1 MKIAF
6 YTSTKDNKPR
16 HAELDWTQL
25 RALLTTHR
33 RSQCPKTPCDK
44 KCPAKDGLAWSPVDI
59 GEHRNKDFVNAV
71 TLAVFDLDH
80 LKAEQLAPLNDLE
93 SSGYAYALHTTHS
106 YRPPLFSL
114 RLIMPLSRPVLP
126 REWPTVRAAAEA
138 MLRVP
143 VDPATK
149 DLSRIYFLPD
159 APEGA
164 ECFAESAE
172 GKPLDVDALLA
183 SARTRP
189 LLAVPPPVAPSS
201 PVDSESGAL
210 DMQHLST
217 LLRRHARPENKAL
230 IARVLR
236 GEALAPIGSQD
247 TTLQQLMSTVAFC
260 LPNNTADAAIVE
272 LLRPCFAATDWGEGT
287 EHLVAEALKKL
298 HRARARKVERDE
310 KRLAENHALAALL
323 ETPAQPLLPV
333 DEGQPAPEA
342 WGKALLTYETR
353 DGETR
358 LRNCEANIYAILL
371 HSPEWRGTLR
381 FNEVTKEIEHA
392 GSPLRA
398 DVHQDGLDAEIAVWL
413 QGSSY
418 GRLGLMP
425 RPAQVR
431 DVLRQV
437 AHANAYDPLRDY
449 LEGLV
454 WDGTPRIDAFLERYL
469 GASGDTEHLRTIGP
483 KWLISAVARAL
494 KPGCKVDTVLILE
507 GAQGLRK
514 STAFRVLAG
523 AWYSDATLDI
533 GHKDSAAL
541 ASQFWV
547 IELAELDA
555 VRRASD
561 VQALKAYVSRSEDTY
576 RPPYGR
582 VTVRTARRCVFV
594 GTTNSEEYLRNDPSG
609 YRRWWPVRCT
619 SIDIEALRADRAQ
632 LWAEA
637 VARFQKGEK
646 WWLTEEEAA
655 RAESQ
660 ARERSETPNDGKRD
674 AIVQWLLR
682 MPPARRPVEV
692 PLLTVAEEA
701 LSVLKGNLNAVT
713 DREIAS
719 VLRDLGFRKRIQ
731 SVATVRRRVWVV
743 PEALRTAPE
752 ERAPALVN
760 TGAQFE
766 RD

>member
-1 MKIAF
+1 MKVAF
-6 YTSTKDNKPR
+6 YESAQDNTPR
-16 HAELDWTQL
+16 VEDWDWTRL

-33 RSQCPKTPCDK
+33 RSKCPQTPCPGR
-44 KCPAKDGLAWSPVDI
+44 CPAKNGPAWSPVDI
-59 GEHRNKDFVNAV
+59 GERRGNDFVHAI

-80 LKAEQLAPLNDLE
+80 LTPEQLAPLEVLE
-93 SSGYAYALHTTHS
+93 RDGYAYALHTTHS
-106 YRPPLFSL
+106 HRPPDFCM
-114 RLIMPLSRPVLP
+114 RLVMPLSRPVLP
-126 REWPTVRAAAEA
+126 REWPAVRAAALV
-138 MLRVP
+138 MLRIP
-143 VDPATK
+143 ADPATK
-149 DLSRIYFLPD
+149 DLSRLYYLPD
-159 APEGA
+159 TPEGA
-164 ECFAESAE
+164 ECFAESAV
-172 GKPLDVDALLA
+172 GKPLDVASLLA
-183 SARTRP
+183 PSRASIAPASP
-189 LLAVPPPVAPSS
+189 LATV
-201 PVDSESGAL
+201 
-210 DMQHLST
+210 DMQHLAT
-217 LLRRHARPENKAL
+217 LLRRHARPENKPLVGRA
-230 IARVLR
+230 LR
-236 GEALAPIGSQD
+236 GEPLAPHGSQD
-247 TTLQQLMSTVAFC
+247 TSLQQLMSTVAFC
-260 LPNNTADAAIVE
+260 LPNDTPDVAIVE
-272 LLRPCFAATDWGEGT
+272 LLRPCFAVTDWGQGT

-298 HRARARKVERDE
+298 HRARARKAERDA
-310 KRLAENHALAALL
+310 KRLAANHDLVALL
-323 ETPAQPLLPV
+323 GTPLSAPTSAEKLPPV
-333 DEGQPAPEA
+333 DEGLETPEA
-342 WGKALLTYETR
+342 WGKELLTYETR
-353 DGETR
+353 DGEKK
-358 LRNCEANIYAILL
+358 LRNCEANLSMVLL
-371 HSPEWRGTLR
+371 RSPEWRGTLR
-381 FNEVTKEIEHA
+381 FNEASKEIEFS

-398 DVHQDGLDAEIAVWL
+398 DVRQDDLDTEIAVWV

-449 LEGLV
+449 LEGLS
-454 WDGTPRIDAFLERYL
+454 WDGRPRIDTFLERYL
-469 GASGDTEHLRTIGP
+469 GATGDVTHLRTIGP

-494 KPGCKVDTVLILE
+494 RPGCKVDTVLILE

-523 AWYSDATLDI
+523 EWFSDATLDI

-541 ASQFWV
+541 ASQFWI

-619 SIDIEALRADRAQ
+619 SIDIEALKADRAQ

-637 VARFQKGEK
+637 VARFRTGEK
-646 WWLTEEEAA
+646 WWLSEEEVP

-660 ARERSETPNDGKRD
+660 AKERSETPNDGKRD

-692 PLLTVAEEA
+692 PLLMVAEEA
-701 LSVLKGNLNAVT
+701 LGVLKGNLNAAT

-743 PEALRTAPE
+743 PESLRTAPE
-752 ERAPALVN
+752 EQAQLRPQNHGLPAIKS
-760 TGAQFE
+760 
-766 RD
+766 D